1 MYSMVYGYKDLNTS
15 WKLIWNITL
24 SRLVVKGCL
33 IWLLAIFLTTSGMLC
48 RYDKDKRR
56 FRVWLFKKTNGKLV
70 QLKEKYTLNFEDFS
84 F

>member
-1 MYSMVYGYKDLNTS
+1 MGM
-15 WKLIWNITL
+15 INITL

-56 FRVWLFKKTNGKLV
+56 FRVWLLKKTNGK
-70 QLKEKYTLNFEDFS
+70 
-84 F
+84 